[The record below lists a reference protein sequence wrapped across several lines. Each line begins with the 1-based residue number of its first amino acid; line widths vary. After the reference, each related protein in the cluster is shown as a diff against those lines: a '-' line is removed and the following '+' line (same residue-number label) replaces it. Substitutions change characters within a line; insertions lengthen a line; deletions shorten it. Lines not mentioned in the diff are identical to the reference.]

1 MCRGMWPAAGVLL
14 CRIAGEREE
23 TADDGAFKSS
33 QSAVWLHAA
42 AGGASHAWRVCG
54 ATGSSRTMIHTDRD
68 PIKGGPV
75 SLSNREA

>member
-33 QSAVWLHAA
+33 QSAGWLHAA
-42 AGGASHAWRVCG
+42 AGASHAWRVCR